1 MLADPSKMPVETLN
15 SGLEDETHYYRH
27 GSTLHGPAEKM
38 QSSQYLP
45 TRFPFLLATNQN
57 DNIRDYRHALQDD
70 CERHEEADRAPH
82 GAEVTVAMAV
92 FFVRE
97 VLAFAC
103 ERGTTAVETVS
114 VVDSFAAGLRGN
126 MSMRCS

>member
-1 MLADPSKMPVETLN
+1 MLADPSNMPVETLD

-27 GSTLHGPAEKM
+27 GSTLHSPAEKM

-45 TRFPFLLATNQN
+45 PGFPLLLASDQD
-57 DNIRDYRHALQDD
+57 DNIRNHRHALQDD
-70 CERHEEADRAPH
+70 CERREEADRAPH

-92 FFVRE
+92 FFVWE
-97 VLAFAC
+97 VFTVVC

-114 VVDSFAAGLRGN
+114 VMNFFAAGLRGN